1 MTSEDAFRISRIKG
15 NASDNVKRALANPAV
30 YLHAYQPSFGA
41 AITDRLICTEI
52 SLDKKLEEPAKLE
65 AKVVVELE
73 VKEDM
78 LNGAAIVHGGCSAF
92 LIDICSSLSLAAL
105 NMTITG
111 VDALCV
117 SSTMNI
123 LFHSPAG
130 LGDQLRIVSTT
141 LTLGARIISARTE
154 IWSLVHH
161 RLVASGTHMKMQPS
175 LPKHSL

>member
-1 MTSEDAFRISRIKG
+1 MAKGLFFVLDPGPFGITGSYFYRVTWSLSGGKGEALTTEEIPTNMTSEDAFRISRIKG

-73 VKEDM
+73 VKEGKWSLHVVHCWSIRFRCTWDM

-92 LIDICSSLSLAAL
+92 LIDMYVNFACRL
-105 NMTITG
+105 G
-111 VDALCV
+111 VL
-117 SSTMNI
+117 
-123 LFHSPAG
+123 
-130 LGDQLRIVSTT
+130 
-141 LTLGARIISARTE
+141 
-154 IWSLVHH
+154 
-161 RLVASGTHMKMQPS
+161 
-175 LPKHSL
+175 